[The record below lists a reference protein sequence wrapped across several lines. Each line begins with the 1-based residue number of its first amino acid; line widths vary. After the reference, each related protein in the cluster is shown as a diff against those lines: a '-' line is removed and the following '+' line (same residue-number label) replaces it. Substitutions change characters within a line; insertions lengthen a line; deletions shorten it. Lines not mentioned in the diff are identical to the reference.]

1 MENKW
6 GRESLGD
13 IAVWFGPV
21 LNISCKII
29 SLKSTLM
36 AHIPAAS
43 LGALQNP
50 QDLGHTSNSVLLS
63 WPGVKSRLPDFK
75 TFSQRS
81 LNFSHV

>member
-6 GRESLGD
+6 GQERLGD
-13 IAVWFGPV
+13 IAVWFGLV
-21 LNISCKII
+21 LNMSCKII
-29 SLKSTLM
+29 SLKSMLM
-36 AHIPAAS
+36 ADIQAAP

-63 WPGVKSRLPDFK
+63 WSGVKSRLQDFK

-81 LNFSHV
+81 LSFSHV